1 MQNFCIALRENGVT
15 VLGIGDA
22 PYETLSDSLRGAL
35 QEYYR
40 VNDMENYDQMLRA
53 VAYFTF
59 KYGKID
65 YLESNNEYWAGTGC
79 SATHGF
85 QYYYRFEIGR
95 HGRIQMQI
103 PHEGNLC
110 QSRDPCR
117 PLATGHHC

>member
-1 MQNFCIALRENGVT
+1 MNFVYISPHFPAVMQNFCIALRENGVT

-65 YLESNNEYWAGTGC
+65 DRRRKTRRKKTPVENILRFAGERCKDESVVSGN
-79 SATHGF
+79 SLF
-85 QYYYRFEIGR
+85 QQRFR
-95 HGRIQMQI
+95 Q
-103 PHEGNLC
+103 
-110 QSRDPCR
+110 
-117 PLATGHHC
+117 